1 MNTKERD
8 PAQPTSYNTTRKMR
22 ALQSCTH
29 HQHQLDEDS
38 SMKKERN
45 KRHVYAFVLISNL
58 NAGLRMPLPIMK
70 WSFSRL
76 EVGRSSS
83 MLLPWR
89 VDSPSWSLFVTC
101 QPDTLL
107 SFSTASCYGPP
118 PHPRCGVL
126 PQEDSSTCQ
135 EGSQKFFSLAHYQW
149 WEVVALLALIAFWW
163 SWKWF
168 CLVTLPPASSLLGFS
183 TVVPL

>member
-22 ALQSCTH
+22 ALQNCTH

-45 KRHVYAFVLISNL
+45 ERHVYAFVLISNL

-83 MLLPWR
+83 MLLPWS
-89 VDSPSWSLFVTC
+89 VDSPS
-101 QPDTLL
+101 
-107 SFSTASCYGPP
+107 
-118 PHPRCGVL
+118 
-126 PQEDSSTCQ
+126 
-135 EGSQKFFSLAHYQW
+135 
-149 WEVVALLALIAFWW
+149 
-163 SWKWF
+163 
-168 CLVTLPPASSLLGFS
+168 
-183 TVVPL
+183 